1 MSTTQLR
8 LVVDDAPADDR
19 APEQRVFDHWVAIMG
34 KNPRRAVLDPK
45 RRKLIRK
52 ALELYDE
59 DALLLA
65 IEGCACSA
73 FHMGENDRETV
84 YNDIELILRSARN
97 VEHFADVA
105 DAARLRERAQALVER
120 KRQADPE
127 AEAVEPALTAE
138 QQRERVAAIRALAA
152 RISGRSMKDGRG

>member
-1 MSTTQLR
+1 MNAPQLR
-8 LVVDDAPADDR
+8 LVVDDAPADER
-19 APEQRVFDHWVAIMG
+19 SPEQRVFDHWVAIMG
-34 KNPRRAVLDPK
+34 KVPRRTVLDPK
-45 RRKLIRK
+45 RRKAIRN

-59 DALLLA
+59 DTLRLA

-97 VEHFADVA
+97 VEQFADLA
-105 DAARLRERAQALVER
+105 ESARLRERARALIER
-120 KRQADPE
+120 KHQADPE
-127 AEAVEPALTAE
+127 SAAVEPALTAE
-138 QQRERVAAIRALAA
+138 QQREHVAALRALAA